1 MIDAPLAFAFGA
13 GLVAAFNPC
22 GFAML
27 PAYLSY
33 FLGADGVDAE
43 GSTVLRALGVGTVVT
58 TGFVAV
64 FGVAGLLVVNV
75 SRSIQDALP
84 WLTLVIGLALVPLG
98 IAMIRGFEPSFSLPR
113 MHKGTSGRGLDSMF
127 LFGVS
132 YAVVSLSCTLP
143 IFLAATATTFRTS
156 NFISG
161 MAVFFTYA
169 LGMGVVLLVLTMA
182 LALARRGLVSRM
194 RTVLPHV
201 NRISGVLLAAAG
213 IYVAYY
219 GFFELWVD
227 AGQND
232 IEILGL
238 TISGDTIAWPADQV
252 TALSADLQNWVNDVG
267 PGRLGLIGGGLIVV
281 AVAGWY
287 LWLTYRQPEKLP

>member
-1 MIDAPLAFAFGA
+1 
-13 GLVAAFNPC
+13 
-22 GFAML
+22 
-27 PAYLSY
+27 
-33 FLGADGVDAE
+33 
-43 GSTVLRALGVGTVVT
+43 
-58 TGFVAV
+58 
-64 FGVAGLLVVNV
+64 
-75 SRSIQDALP
+75 
-84 WLTLVIGLALVPLG
+84 
-98 IAMIRGFEPSFSLPR
+98 
-113 MHKGTSGRGLDSMF
+113 
-127 LFGVS
+127 
-132 YAVVSLSCTLP
+132 
-143 IFLAATATTFRTS
+143 
-156 NFISG
+156 